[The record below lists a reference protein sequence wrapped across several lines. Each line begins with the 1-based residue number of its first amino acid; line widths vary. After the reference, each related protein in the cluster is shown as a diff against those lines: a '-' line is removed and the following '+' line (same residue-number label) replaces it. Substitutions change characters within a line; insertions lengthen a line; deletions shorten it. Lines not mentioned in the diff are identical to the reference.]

1 MLDLVIRGVTIVD
14 GTGAPSVEGSVGV
27 RGDRIVAVGDVDEPS
42 RQTTDGEGLVL
53 CPGFVDPH
61 THYDAQFFWD
71 PFATPSN
78 VHGITTVLNGNCG
91 FGLAPLHASDAPYT
105 RSLMAKV
112 EGMPIGALETGVPW
126 QWESFGQ
133 YLDSLENG
141 LAVNAGW
148 LVGHSAL
155 RRYVIG
161 PGGHHEPAT
170 EAQLAQLRSVLAAS
184 LEAGAL
190 GLSTDLSEVHRDGDG
205 QPVPS
210 HAARRDEVLGLCA
223 EVGAHPGTFLGGIF
237 GGCSEG
243 FSDDQA
249 ILLQQMSA
257 AAGRPLNWNVLVV
270 DAKYPDRVER
280 HLLPSKLARERGGR
294 VVGLMMPVIAP
305 MTMSFLNYCA
315 LNRMP
320 GWAPILDAPV
330 PERIEM
336 LRDAANRRMMERGAD
351 SEEAGQ
357 FRRLADWGGYMI
369 GDTYSAAN
377 EGLTGRLVRDIAA
390 ERGAGNFDTLVDI
403 ALNDGLSTVL
413 WPSAPDDDEAHWAI
427 RRPLL
432 DHPDIVLGGSDAG
445 AHLDRMCGG
454 SYTTQF
460 LADMLRGRR
469 FLSLEQSVQALTDVP
484 ARIFGLR
491 DRGRLQEGWIADMV
505 LFDPA
510 TVASGTPRLVHDLP
524 GGSVRITAGSVGIVR
539 TWVNGVETI
548 ADGQAT
554 GRTPGSVLRS
564 GRDTDTVAV

>member
-1 MLDLVIRGVTIVD
+1 
-14 GTGAPSVEGSVGV
+14 
-27 RGDRIVAVGDVDEPS
+27 
-42 RQTTDGEGLVL
+42 
-53 CPGFVDPH
+53 
-61 THYDAQFFWD
+61 
-71 PFATPSN
+71 
-78 VHGITTVLNGNCG
+78 
-91 FGLAPLHASDAPYT
+91 
-105 RSLMAKV
+105 
-112 EGMPIGALETGVPW
+112 
-126 QWESFGQ
+126 
-133 YLDSLENG
+133 
-141 LAVNAGW
+141 
-148 LVGHSAL
+148 
-155 RRYVIG
+155 
-161 PGGHHEPAT
+161 
-170 EAQLAQLRSVLAAS
+170 
-184 LEAGAL
+184 
-190 GLSTDLSEVHRDGDG
+190 
-205 QPVPS
+205 
-210 HAARRDEVLGLCA
+210 
-223 EVGAHPGTFLGGIF
+223 
-237 GGCSEG
+237 
-243 FSDDQA
+243 
-249 ILLQQMSA
+249 
-257 AAGRPLNWNVLVV
+257 
-270 DAKYPDRVER
+270 
-280 HLLPSKLARERGGR
+280 
-294 VVGLMMPVIAP
+294 

-320 GWAPILDAPV
+320 GWPPILDAPV

-336 LRDAANRRMMERGAD
+336 LRDPANRRMMELGAD

-369 GDTYSAAN
+369 GDTYSDAN
-377 EGLTGRLVRDIAA
+377 QGLTGRLVRDIAA
-390 ERGAGNFDTLVDI
+390 ERGAGDFDTLVDI
-403 ALNDGLSTVL
+403 ALNDGLRTVL

>member
-1 MLDLVIRGVTIVD
+1 MLDQVIHGATIVD
-14 GTGAPSVEGSVGV
+14 GTGRPSFEGSIGV
-27 RGDRIVAVGDVDEPS
+27 LGDRIVAIGDVDESS
-42 RQTTDGEGLVL
+42 RQTTDGHGLVL

-91 FGLAPLHASDAPYT
+91 FGLAPLHATDAPYT

-112 EGMPIGALETGVPW
+112 EGMPIEALETGVPW

-133 YLDSLENG
+133 YLEALEGG

-170 EAQLAQLRSVLAAS
+170 DAQLSALRGVLGDS
-184 LEAGAL
+184 LRAGAL

-210 HAARRDEVLGLCA
+210 HAARREEVLGLCA

-237 GGCSEG
+237 GGCSDG
-243 FSDDQA
+243 FTDDQA

-257 AAGRPLNWNVLVV
+257 TAGRPLNWNVLVV
-270 DAKYPDRVER
+270 DAKYPERIER
-280 HLLPSKLARERGGR
+280 HLLPSKLAHERGGR

-336 LRDAANRRMMERGAD
+336 LGHAANRRMMERGAD

-357 FRRLADWGGYMI
+357 FRRLADWGGYTI
-369 GDTYSAAN
+369 GEVYSEAN
-377 EGLTGRLVRDIAA
+377 RGLTGRRVVDIAS
-390 ERGAGNFDTLVDI
+390 ERGANSFDTLVDI
-403 ALNDGLSTVL
+403 VLNDDLRTIL

-432 DHPDIVLGGSDAG
+432 DHPDIILGGSDAG

-469 FLSLEQSVQALTDVP
+469 YLSLEQAVQALTDVP
-484 ARIFGLR
+484 ARLFGLR
-491 DRGRLQEGWIADMV
+491 ERGRLQEGWIADMV
-505 LFDPA
+505 LFDPS
-510 TVASGTPRLVHDLP
+510 TVASDTPRLVHDLP
-524 GGSVRITAGSVGIVR
+524 GGSVRMTAASIGIVR

-548 ADGQAT
+548 AGGRAT
-554 GRTPGSVLRS
+554 GRTPGAVLRS
-564 GRDTDTVAV
+564 GRDTETVAV